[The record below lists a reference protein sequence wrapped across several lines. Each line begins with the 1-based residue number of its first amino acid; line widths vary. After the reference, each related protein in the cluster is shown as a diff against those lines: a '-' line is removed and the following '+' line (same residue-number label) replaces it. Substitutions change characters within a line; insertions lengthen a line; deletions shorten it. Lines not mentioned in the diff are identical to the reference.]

1 LLDAPLARVGGVPL
15 SVKQLEFIVYCKGAL
30 VAYLLDRE
38 IERRAGHRFSLDDIV
53 RAIWAEH
60 GPRKGLLA
68 YDRVQTILLQVTGS
82 DFSDFLTAY
91 VFGSDPVILP
101 GLW

>member
-1 LLDAPLARVGGVPL
+1 
-15 SVKQLEFIVYCKGAL
+15 
-30 VAYLLDRE
+30 
-38 IERRAGHRFSLDDIV
+38 V

-60 GPRKGLLA
+60 GHRKGLLT
-68 YDRVQTILLQVTGS
+68 YDRIQTILLQVTGS

>member
-1 LLDAPLARVGGVPL
+1 MARVGGVPL
-15 SVKQLEFIVYCKGAL
+15 SLRQLEFIVYCKGAL

-38 IERRAGHRFSLDDIV
+38 IERRTGHRFSLDDIV
-53 RAIWAEH
+53 RAIWAKH
-60 GPRKGLLA
+60 GHRKGLLA
-68 YDRVQTILLQVTGS
+68 YDRIQTILLQVTGS

-101 GLW
+101 ELW

>member
-1 LLDAPLARVGGVPL
+1 MARVGEVPL
-15 SVKQLEFIVYCKGAL
+15 SLKQLEFIVYCKGAL

-38 IERRAGHRFSLDDIV
+38 IERRIGHRFSLDDIV

-60 GPRKGLLA
+60 GHRKGLLT
-68 YDRVQTILLQVTGS
+68 YDRIQTILLQVTGS
-82 DFSDFLTAY
+82 DFSDFFTAY

-101 GLW
+101 ELW